1 MLKLYFRLITLIIAC
16 LFSSNAIADEWLK
29 AETKNFIIMSN
40 WSEKETIAYAQNL
53 EKFRFLL
60 VNFYQEK
67 EIRELE
73 NPKLNVYLLK
83 KDSDLDKV
91 WPNHPKNLGGFANSS
106 IDGVFAFSLA
116 FGGVLQ
122 NYKDAKHLDE
132 NENQVVLFHEYT
144 HLLMQITSGFA
155 YPRWYIEGFAEYYST
170 TRITNENALVGY
182 GSNERIYT
190 LLNFSKIKYED
201 ILRDKNSSKK
211 DDSEY
216 ESMFYAQSWI
226 LTHYLMSD
234 PVLRSKMPEYFV
246 KIKEGHDE
254 VEAFEDVFS
263 IKVKD
268 LDKILSKYLYN
279 FKATIYKFREVQKDI
294 KVDVFKYPKSL
305 NNLILLDA
313 ALRVHPSY
321 NESRELITKIE
332 NEANNIKDSS
342 FANEYLA
349 RSEAIAGDAGKAIE
363 FYKSVLVTSPDN
375 PEYYSRIGEAY
386 LKKDYDDNNEHIENL
401 KEARKNLYKAY
412 QLDPNNARTLYYLS
426 QTAPTGISN
435 PEEAYVN
442 AAVEAY
448 LISPSVTDYAFNAV
462 FMLISTKKFDD
473 AKDLLK
479 AFSNDP
485 HDKLRGKV
493 STAAIKFID
502 EGGKPSSIIS
512 KILKYKREAELEEL

>member
-40 WSEKETIAYAQNL
+40 WGEKETIAYAQNL

-73 NPKLNVYLLK
+73 SPKLNVYLLK

-91 WPNHPKNLGGFANSS
+91 WPNHPKNIGGFANSS

-116 FGGVLQ
+116 FGGILQ

-144 HLLMQITSGFA
+144 HLLMQTTSGFA
-155 YPRWYIEGFAEYYST
+155 FPRWYIEGFAEYYST

-182 GSNERIYT
+182 GSNQRLYY
-190 LLNFSKIKYED
+190 LLNSSKIKYED
-201 ILRDKNSSKK
+201 ILRDKNTSKK
-211 DDSEY
+211 DDSEF

-234 PVLRSKMPEYFV
+234 PVLRSKMPEYFL

-254 VEAFEDVFS
+254 VDAFEEVFS

-279 FKATIYKFREVQKDI
+279 FKATIYKFIEVQKDI
-294 KVDVFKYPKSL
+294 KVDVHKYPKSL

-313 ALRVHPSY
+313 SLRVHPSY
-321 NESRELITKIE
+321 YEAKELVVKIE
-332 NEANNIKDSS
+332 NEAKIIKDTN

-363 FYKSVLVTSPDN
+363 FYKSALVTSPDN

-386 LKKDYDDNNEHIENL
+386 LKKDYDNNNEHIENL

-426 QTAPTGISN
+426 QTAPTGMSN

-462 FMLISTKKFDD
+462 FMLLSTKKFDD

-502 EGGKPSSIIS
+502 EGGKPSAIIS
-512 KILKYKREAELEEL
+512 KILRYKREAELEEL